1 MAQWFS
7 VQGVTEQNRA
17 ERIAQATPSFI
28 DRVQQWQRSTG
39 VRVHLMH
46 GEQDNVIPVRHS
58 IEASERLA
66 QLAGSVTLD
75 LFPGLGHGIDE
86 RVLGR
91 MSERLAQAMKSAVS

>member
-1 MAQWFS
+1 MALESTQLAAVPS
-7 VQGVTEQNRA
+7 GCVVA
-17 ERIAQATPSFI
+17 IAGRFARPEHRLSPE
-28 DRVQQWQRSTG
+28 